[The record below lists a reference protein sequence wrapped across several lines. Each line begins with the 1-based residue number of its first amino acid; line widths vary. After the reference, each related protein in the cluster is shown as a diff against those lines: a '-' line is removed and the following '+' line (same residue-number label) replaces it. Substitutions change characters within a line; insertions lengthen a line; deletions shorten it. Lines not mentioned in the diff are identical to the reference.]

1 MVTLNNLRSQSSKD
15 LAKFARSEGIPGW
28 HNMRKEQLIQ
38 ALTRLLKRRGQ
49 PSSNLR
55 GSSASPK
62 TAEGSKNTAKKPA
75 PVAKGI
81 ASKPMTVTAKAN
93 GKPTSARPAGKDL
106 RPAGASPKAA
116 LGSKSTAG
124 TIKAASVTIKAAAVT
139 LKAAPATIK
148 AAAVTKSVPAG
159 PKPAIQKPQPVRKP
173 VRAAESAEPVVE
185 SRIPSAVAVRMQQ
198 ESLERERLKNLALT
212 ASLNKDK
219 HSVSKDRVVLIVR
232 DSYWLQ
238 AYWEVTEQTVRRAR
252 TALEKHWR
260 GAVPVLRLFEFTD
273 DDDQLPEKPI
283 RDIEVHGGVD
293 TWFIDTHNPPKSYRV
308 AIGYAAPNGRF
319 YMIAKS
325 NKVTTPVPSGHRG
338 AGNWADIAQDCE
350 NFFALSGGY
359 TADNDARE
367 LQEVFEEKL
376 RRPMAPL
383 NPSTAIVIDP
393 RREFQFEVDAQMVVY
408 GVAAPGSSVTLAGEP
423 LKIDPDGTFSVRM
436 DLPDKRQ
443 VLPVVASSR
452 DGAHQ
457 RTTVLSIER
466 NTKVMEPVNMDIDE
480 P

>member
-49 PSSNLR
+49 P
-55 GSSASPK
+55 
-62 TAEGSKNTAKKPA
+62 
-75 PVAKGI
+75 VA
-81 ASKPMTVTAKAN
+81 N
-93 GKPTSARPAGKDL
+93 L
-106 RPAGASPKAA
+106 RPASTSKASSKPAA
-116 LGSKSTAG
+116 KKIQPAVAVKSTAAKSSAVAKPAAKP
-124 TIKAASVTIKAAAVT
+124 TIAKPVVASKAA
-139 LKAAPATIK
+139 
-148 AAAVTKSVPAG
+148 
-159 PKPAIQKPQPVRKP
+159 KPPTDPRNSNLQKPTKPVP
-173 VRAAESAEPVVE
+173 VRAEVAEKPKP
-185 SRIPSAVAVRMQQ
+185 PSAVAVQMQSA
-198 ESLERERLKNLALT
+198 SLERERLKNLALS

-219 HSVSKDRVVLIVR
+219 QSVSKDRVILIVR
-232 DSYWLQ
+232 DSFWLQ
-238 AYWEVTEQTVRRAR
+238 AYWEVTEQTVRRAK

-260 GAVPVLRLFEFTD
+260 GAVPVLRLFEFSD
-273 DDDQLPEKPI
+273 DDDQTPEKPI

-293 TWFIDTHNPPKSYRV
+293 TWFVDTLNPPKSYRV

-325 NKVTTPVPSGHRG
+325 NKVTTPVPSGHPS

-359 TADNDARE
+359 VADNDSRE

-383 NPSTAIVIDP
+383 NPSTAIVLDP
-393 RREFQFEVDAQMVVY
+393 RKEFQFEVDAQMVVY

>member
-49 PSSNLR
+49 PASNLR
-55 GSSASPK
+55 SAS
-62 TAEGSKNTAKKPA
+62 ASKSNNK
-75 PVAKGI
+75 PVAKKI
-81 ASKPMTVTAKAN
+81 QP
-93 GKPTSARPAGKDL
+93 
-106 RPAGASPKAA
+106 
-116 LGSKSTAG
+116 
-124 TIKAASVTIKAAAVT
+124 AAAVKST
-139 LKAAPATIK
+139 GTKSSVAAKSIAAKPVLAKATKPAAEPRDNGNLRKAA
-148 AAAVTKSVPAG
+148 
-159 PKPAIQKPQPVRKP
+159 KPPTTRPE
-173 VRAAESAEPVVE
+173 AAEKLKP
-185 SRIPSAVAVRMQQ
+185 PSAVAVQMQS
-198 ESLERERLKNLALT
+198 ESLERERLKNLALA

-219 HSVSKDRVVLIVR
+219 QSVSKDRIVLIVR
-232 DSYWLQ
+232 DSFWLQ
-238 AYWEVTEQTVRRAR
+238 AYWEVTEQTVRRAK

-260 GAVPVLRLFEFTD
+260 GAVPVLRLFEFSD
-273 DDDQLPEKPI
+273 DDDQTPEKPI

-293 TWFIDTHNPPKSYRV
+293 TWFVDTLNPPKSYRV

-325 NKVTTPVPSGHRG
+325 NKVTTPVPSGHPS

-350 NFFALSGGY
+350 NYFALSGGY
-359 TADNDARE
+359 VADNDSRE

-383 NPSTAIVIDP
+383 NPSTAIVLDP
-393 RREFQFEVDAQMVVY
+393 RKEFQFEVDAQMVVY

-443 VLPVVASSR
+443 VLPVVACSR

>member
-1 MVTLNNLRSQSSKD
+1 LVTLNNLRSQSSKD

-49 PSSNLR
+49 P
-55 GSSASPK
+55 A
-62 TAEGSKNTAKKPA
+62 
-75 PVAKGI
+75 
-81 ASKPMTVTAKAN
+81 AN
-93 GKPTSARPAGKDL
+93 L
-106 RPAGASPKAA
+106 RPASTSKTSSKPAA
-116 LGSKSTAG
+116 KKIQPAVAVKSTAAKSSAAAKPTTAKP
-124 TIKAASVTIKAAAVT
+124 TIAKPVVASKAA
-139 LKAAPATIK
+139 
-148 AAAVTKSVPAG
+148 
-159 PKPAIQKPQPVRKP
+159 KPSTDPRNSNLQKPTKPVP
-173 VRAAESAEPVVE
+173 VRAEVAEKPKP
-185 SRIPSAVAVRMQQ
+185 PSAVAVQMQSA
-198 ESLERERLKNLALT
+198 SLERERLKNLALS

-219 HSVSKDRVVLIVR
+219 QSVSKDRVILIVR
-232 DSYWLQ
+232 DSFWLQ
-238 AYWEVTEQTVRRAR
+238 AYWEVTEQTVRRAK

-260 GAVPVLRLFEFTD
+260 GAVPVLRLFEFSD
-273 DDDQLPEKPI
+273 DDDQTPEKPI

-293 TWFIDTHNPPKSYRV
+293 TWFVDTLNPPKSYRV

-325 NKVTTPVPSGHRG
+325 NKVTTPVPSGHPS

-359 TADNDARE
+359 VADNDSRE

-383 NPSTAIVIDP
+383 NPSTAIVLDP
-393 RREFQFEVDAQMVVY
+393 RKEFQFEVDAQMVVY

>member
-49 PSSNLR
+49 PASNLR
-55 GSSASPK
+55 PAPASKASSKPA
-62 TAEGSKNTAKKPA
+62 AKKIQPA
-75 PVAKGI
+75 
-81 ASKPMTVTAKAN
+81 
-93 GKPTSARPAGKDL
+93 
-106 RPAGASPKAA
+106 AA
-116 LGSKSTAG
+116 AKSTA
-124 TIKAASVTIKAAAVT
+124 TKAPAAAKTIAAKQVVAKPVVA
-139 LKAAPATIK
+139 KATKPVKAPTARPE
-148 AAAVTKSVPAG
+148 PAE
-159 PKPAIQKPQPVRKP
+159 KQKP
-173 VRAAESAEPVVE
+173 
-185 SRIPSAVAVRMQQ
+185 PSAVAVQMQS
-198 ESLERERLKNLALT
+198 ESLERERLKNLALS

-219 HSVSKDRVVLIVR
+219 QSVSKDRVILIVR
-232 DSYWLQ
+232 DSFWLQ
-238 AYWEVTEQTVRRAR
+238 AYWEVTEQTVRRAK

-260 GAVPVLRLFEFTD
+260 GAVPVLRLFEFSD
-273 DDDQLPEKPI
+273 DDDQTPEKPI

-293 TWFIDTHNPPKSYRV
+293 TWFVDTLNPPKSYRV

-325 NKVTTPVPSGHRG
+325 NKVTTPVPSGHPS

-359 TADNDARE
+359 VADNDSRE

-383 NPSTAIVIDP
+383 NPSTAIVLDP
-393 RREFQFEVDAQMVVY
+393 RKEFQFEVDAQMVVY

-443 VLPVVASSR
+443 VLPVVACSR

>member
-49 PSSNLR
+49 PASNLR
-55 GSSASPK
+55 PAPASKASSKPA
-62 TAEGSKNTAKKPA
+62 AKK
-75 PVAKGI
+75 I
-81 ASKPMTVTAKAN
+81 QTA
-93 GKPTSARPAGKDL
+93 
-106 RPAGASPKAA
+106 AA
-116 LGSKSTAG
+116 AKSTA
-124 TIKAASVTIKAAAVT
+124 TKAPAAAKSIAAKQVVAKPVVAKQVVA
-139 LKAAPATIK
+139 KATKPVKAPTARPE
-148 AAAVTKSVPAG
+148 PAE
-159 PKPAIQKPQPVRKP
+159 KQKP
-173 VRAAESAEPVVE
+173 
-185 SRIPSAVAVRMQQ
+185 PSAVAVQMQS
-198 ESLERERLKNLALT
+198 ESLERERLKNLALS

-219 HSVSKDRVVLIVR
+219 QSVSKDRVILIVR
-232 DSYWLQ
+232 DSFWLQ
-238 AYWEVTEQTVRRAR
+238 AYWEVTEQTVRRAK

-260 GAVPVLRLFEFTD
+260 GAVPVLRLFEFSD
-273 DDDQLPEKPI
+273 DDDQTPEKPI

-293 TWFIDTHNPPKSYRV
+293 TWFVDTLNPPKSYRV

-325 NKVTTPVPSGHRG
+325 NKVTTPVPSGHPS

-359 TADNDARE
+359 VADNDSRE

-383 NPSTAIVIDP
+383 NPSTAIVLDP
-393 RREFQFEVDAQMVVY
+393 RKEFQFEVDAQMVVY

-443 VLPVVASSR
+443 VLPVVACSR

>member
-49 PSSNLR
+49 PSPGLR
-55 GSSASPK
+55 PTAAQGTASKGVEPGKALGKKSSAPSKTSTSKPPAASSAAVSKLNSKQAPPRPVGRDAKTEAVLRKPSPTPAK
-62 TAEGSKNTAKKPA
+62 SPVATAKKLEASGKPQA
-75 PVAKGI
+75 AGKSLPEAKG
-81 ASKPMTVTAKAN
+81 
-93 GKPTSARPAGKDL
+93 
-106 RPAGASPKAA
+106 
-116 LGSKSTAG
+116 
-124 TIKAASVTIKAAAVT
+124 
-139 LKAAPATIK
+139 
-148 AAAVTKSVPAG
+148 
-159 PKPAIQKPQPVRKP
+159 QPVRKP
-173 VRAAESAEPVVE
+173 IRGPEAGQRTGGEPRTEGEPRVV
-185 SRIPSAVAVRMQQ
+185 SAVAIRMQQ
-198 ESLERERLKNLALT
+198 ESLERERLKNLALS
-212 ASLNKDK
+212 ASLNKDQQ
-219 HSVSKDRVVLIVR
+219 SVSKDRVVLIVR

-273 DDDQLPEKPI
+273 DDDQLPEKPV

-293 TWFIDTHNPPKSYRV
+293 TWFIDTANPPKSYRV
-308 AIGYAAPNGRF
+308 AIGFTAPNGRF

-359 TADNDARE
+359 TADNDVRE

-393 RREFQFEVDAQMVVY
+393 RRDFQFEVDAQMVVY

-443 VLPVVASSR
+443 VLPVVACSR

>member
-1 MVTLNNLRSQSSKD
+1 
-15 LAKFARSEGIPGW
+15 
-28 HNMRKEQLIQ
+28 
-38 ALTRLLKRRGQ
+38 
-49 PSSNLR
+49 
-55 GSSASPK
+55 
-62 TAEGSKNTAKKPA
+62 
-75 PVAKGI
+75 
-81 ASKPMTVTAKAN
+81 
-93 GKPTSARPAGKDL
+93 
-106 RPAGASPKAA
+106 
-116 LGSKSTAG
+116 
-124 TIKAASVTIKAAAVT
+124 
-139 LKAAPATIK
+139 
-148 AAAVTKSVPAG
+148 
-159 PKPAIQKPQPVRKP
+159 
-173 VRAAESAEPVVE
+173 
-185 SRIPSAVAVRMQQ
+185 MQQ

-383 NPSTAIVIDP
+383 NPSNAIVIDP

-443 VLPVVASSR
+443 VLPVVACSR

>member
-1 MVTLNNLRSQSSKD
+1 MIAVSILARSESRFVVQRVLFRRRIVPSGIRSRLDATSHRPRLVLREDSVLVTLNNLRSQSSKD

-28 HNMRKEQLIQ
+28 HNMRKEQLVQ

-49 PSSNLR
+49 PAANLR
-55 GSSASPK
+55 PVPTSKASSKP
-62 TAEGSKNTAKKPA
+62 TAKKIQPA
-75 PVAKGI
+75 VAVKSNAAKSPATAKPTTAKPVVASKAAKPASDPRSNNLRKPAKPVA
-81 ASKPMTVTAKAN
+81 
-93 GKPTSARPAGKDL
+93 ARAE
-106 RPAGASPKAA
+106 
-116 LGSKSTAG
+116 
-124 TIKAASVTIKAAAVT
+124 
-139 LKAAPATIK
+139 ATEK
-148 AAAVTKSVPAG
+148 
-159 PKPAIQKPQPVRKP
+159 PKP
-173 VRAAESAEPVVE
+173 
-185 SRIPSAVAVRMQQ
+185 PSAVAVQMQS
-198 ESLERERLKNLALT
+198 ESLERERLKNLALS

-219 HSVSKDRVVLIVR
+219 QSVSKDRVILIVR
-232 DSYWLQ
+232 DSFWLQ
-238 AYWEVTEQTVRRAR
+238 AYWEVTEQTVRRAK

-260 GAVPVLRLFEFTD
+260 GAVPVLRLFEFSD
-273 DDDQLPEKPI
+273 DDDQTPEKPI

-293 TWFIDTHNPPKSYRV
+293 TWFVDTLNPPKSYRV

-325 NKVTTPVPSGHRG
+325 NKVTTPVPSGHPS

-359 TADNDARE
+359 VADNDSRE

-383 NPSTAIVIDP
+383 NPSTAIVLDP
-393 RREFQFEVDAQMVVY
+393 RKEFQFEVDAQMVVY

-443 VLPVVASSR
+443 VLPVVACSR

>member
-1 MVTLNNLRSQSSKD
+1 LVLREDSVLVTLNNLRSQSSKD

-49 PSSNLR
+49 PASNLR
-55 GSSASPK
+55 PAPASKASSKPA
-62 TAEGSKNTAKKPA
+62 AKK
-75 PVAKGI
+75 I
-81 ASKPMTVTAKAN
+81 QTA
-93 GKPTSARPAGKDL
+93 
-106 RPAGASPKAA
+106 AA
-116 LGSKSTAG
+116 AKSTA
-124 TIKAASVTIKAAAVT
+124 TKAPAAAKSIAAKQVVAKPVVAKPVVA
-139 LKAAPATIK
+139 KATKPVKPPTARPEPAEK
-148 AAAVTKSVPAG
+148 
-159 PKPAIQKPQPVRKP
+159 QKP
-173 VRAAESAEPVVE
+173 
-185 SRIPSAVAVRMQQ
+185 PSAVAVQMQS
-198 ESLERERLKNLALT
+198 ESLERERLKNLALS

-219 HSVSKDRVVLIVR
+219 QSVSKDRVILIVR
-232 DSYWLQ
+232 DSFWLQ
-238 AYWEVTEQTVRRAR
+238 AYWEVTEQTVRRAK

-260 GAVPVLRLFEFTD
+260 GAVPVLRLFEFSD
-273 DDDQLPEKPI
+273 DDDQTPEKPI

-293 TWFIDTHNPPKSYRV
+293 TWFVDTLNPPKSYRV

-325 NKVTTPVPSGHRG
+325 NKVTTPVPSGHPS

-359 TADNDARE
+359 VADNDSRE

-383 NPSTAIVIDP
+383 NPSTAIVLDP
-393 RREFQFEVDAQMVVY
+393 RKEFQFEVDAQMVVY

-443 VLPVVASSR
+443 VLPVVACSR

>member
-1 MVTLNNLRSQSSKD
+1 MVTLNNLKSQSSKD

-28 HNMRKEQLIQ
+28 HNMRKEQLVQ

-49 PSSNLR
+49 PAANLR
-55 GSSASPK
+55 PAQTSKASIK
-62 TAEGSKNTAKKPA
+62 STAKKIQPA
-75 PVAKGI
+75 VAVKTNGAKSSAAAKPTPAKSSAAAKPTPAKPVVLSKAAKPATDPRTSNFQKPAKPVATRAEAIEK
-81 ASKPMTVTAKAN
+81 
-93 GKPTSARPAGKDL
+93 
-106 RPAGASPKAA
+106 
-116 LGSKSTAG
+116 
-124 TIKAASVTIKAAAVT
+124 
-139 LKAAPATIK
+139 
-148 AAAVTKSVPAG
+148 
-159 PKPAIQKPQPVRKP
+159 PKP
-173 VRAAESAEPVVE
+173 
-185 SRIPSAVAVRMQQ
+185 PSAVAVRMQS
-198 ESLERERLKNLALT
+198 ESLERERLKNLALS

-219 HSVSKDRVVLIVR
+219 QSVSKDRVILIVR
-232 DSYWLQ
+232 DSFWLQ
-238 AYWEVTEQTVRRAR
+238 AYWEVTEQTVRRAK

-260 GAVPVLRLFEFTD
+260 GAVPVLRLFEFSD
-273 DDDQLPEKPI
+273 DDDQTPEKPI

-293 TWFIDTHNPPKSYRV
+293 TWFVDTLNPPKSYRV

-325 NKVTTPVPSGHRG
+325 NKVTTPVPSGHPS

-350 NFFALSGGY
+350 NYFALSGGY
-359 TADNDARE
+359 VADNDSRE
-367 LQEVFEEKL
+367 LQDVFEEKL

-383 NPSTAIVIDP
+383 NPSTAIVLDP

-408 GVAAPGSSVTLAGEP
+408 GVAAPGSCVTLAGEP

-452 DGAHQ
+452 AGAHQ